1 MTINNNDKQIIIMIM
16 IVTMTINNKDNYIQI
31 IIKEKKRSAGQENK
45 LAAKKYVLGR
55 KTKQKELPTRT
66 QPYNT
71 PSSLPLPISGFDT
84 KVPLHQYF
92 LNNTSSLHPARRSIS
107 KS

>member
-1 MTINNNDKQIIIMIM
+1 MIINNNYKQIII
-16 IVTMTINNKDNYIQI
+16 KEKKR
-31 IIKEKKRSAGQENK
+31 KEKKRSAGQENK

-71 PSSLPLPISGFDT
+71 PSSLPLPIYGFDT